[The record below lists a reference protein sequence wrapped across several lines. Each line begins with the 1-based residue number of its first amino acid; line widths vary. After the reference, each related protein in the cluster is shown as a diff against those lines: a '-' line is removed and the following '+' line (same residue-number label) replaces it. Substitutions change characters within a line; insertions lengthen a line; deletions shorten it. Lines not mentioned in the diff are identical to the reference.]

1 MDRQMLN
8 VVNSLLLC
16 HLPSSRVTPPE
27 LPSGG
32 DSASEARA
40 SSSSPATSEIHN
52 TFYINLYRPVER
64 YIARR
69 IGVVMYRQVR
79 FCYCPV
85 EGGVGIEQYR
95 NGLGIVCCKWRRKIL
110 SFKFTEEILV

>member
-1 MDRQMLN
+1 MCF
-8 VVNSLLLC
+8 LLFHSQSISVFLIVS
-16 HLPSSRVTPPE
+16 H
-27 LPSGG
+27 
-32 DSASEARA
+32 
-40 SSSSPATSEIHN
+40 
-52 TFYINLYRPVER
+52 NLYRPVER

-85 EGGVGIEQYR
+85 EGDVGIEQYR
-95 NGLGIVCCKWRRKIL
+95 NGLGIVCCKWRWKIL